1 DRTAVLRMG
10 GTNLHSWPDA
20 AFERT
25 LSPAGMSA
33 YGIAAELNRRKV
45 SAEVNG
51 IPWRAQRNIPVGPGR
66 YILTAVNARAATL
79 GRSLGRQLI
88 CALDFVLYRFREAQ
102 PHPREP
108 EPTHPLSTSLPRR
121 RRAIPAY
128 LLATSFTASMWRTA
142 LARSSSSRQQW
153 MPGVITSRA
162 VARRA
167 SKPSCANPLQTMS
180 RSVTMPISRSF
191 SPIGME
197 PMSCSHI
204 NFASSVTGMSG

>member
-1 DRTAVLRMG
+1 MG

-79 GRSLGRQLI
+79 GRTLGRQLI

-128 LLATSFTASMWRTA
+128 LLATSFTADCNLRWPAPSLFGHTSGPRDQPA
-142 LARSSSSRQQW
+142 LRPAGMDLPPGEWCHTRFNDEPKRS
-153 MPGVITSRA
+153 
-162 VARRA
+162 
-167 SKPSCANPLQTMS
+167 
-180 RSVTMPISRSF
+180 
-191 SPIGME
+191 
-197 PMSCSHI
+197 
-204 NFASSVTGMSG
+204 